1 VIIAGGGP
9 AGLNA
14 ALMLGRVRRTVLSV
28 DAGSPR
34 NSRSESLH
42 GFLSQDGADP
52 ADRPRR
58 AWRQPERPVLGTRK
72 DNAADVVARLR
83 TIGLQVVRNTRVRA
97 RTAGAI
103 AAGPG

>member
-1 VIIAGGGP
+1 
-9 AGLNA
+9 
-14 ALMLGRVRRTVLSV
+14 MLGRVRRTVLSV

-42 GFLSQDGADP
+42 GFLSRDGADP
-52 ADRPRR
+52 AELRR
-58 AWRQPERPVLGTRK
+58 IARGELGAYPSVQVLGTRK